1 MKKTVSL
8 MFTAMLAAQC
18 LIAQIPVGIK
28 FLNYEKNKSAKEAFQ
43 KVYDAN
49 PKDPQAIYWLGQSIL
64 ATDGGDPVL
73 EQIQAAKALYQK
85 GLAEVGSD
93 ACCW

>member
-18 LIAQIPVGIK
+18 LMAQIPAGIK

-43 KVYDAN
+43 KAYDAN
-49 PKDPQAIYWLGQSIL
+49 PKDPQAIYWLGQAML
-64 ATDGGDPVL
+64 ATDGDRKSV
-73 EQIQAAKALYQK
+73 
-85 GLAEVGSD
+85 V
-93 ACCW
+93 